1 MDRRNR
7 PNAQRNNSSARARA
21 EAIRARAEAVRRAAE
36 EKRIKQEKKETR
48 KESFRI
54 FRGRFLV
61 FLAVFAILALIV
73 GLIFVISLNS
83 KPDAP
88 KDSGKISYYYGG
100 TEKRKTDAG
109 GLVVSGG
116 VYFCF
121 NDLADFLKM
130 AESGSAEGL
139 KFIIRS
145 DDVSTSEGSGEEEY
159 ILFVTGDITTII
171 NGQEAKLGL
180 PSKMIGDE
188 VWVDTDLISDY
199 MNGLSVTYD
208 KNSSSVRIS
217 RLADEELSDGKKIVY
232 QPVSFRLKSTDP
244 IPNSSGTSDTGNV
257 TGEEEYPEMPEITFA
272 NDLSEYEKYMNPTGE
287 MRDSFLTLVNTT
299 HLLTEYDIPW
309 DLMDITF
316 VDTYGTKQ
324 LREYACRSLEALFME
339 MKTAGFWG
347 MMVHS
352 AYRDYYYQDNLFK
365 TYVQNELDIN
375 PNLSKEEAE
384 AIVLTYSTRPGT
396 SEHQTG
402 LAVDMDTTGTFT
414 TDFQYSAE
422 YSWLSENAWKFGFI
436 LRFPE
441 NKTDIT
447 TIQFEPWH
455 YRYVG
460 RYHAYRIHESG
471 VCLEEYIEK
480 LGRRTAE

>member
-1 MDRRNR
+1 MTGMGTKSGGR
-7 PNAQRNNSSARARA
+7 PGTRA
-21 EAIRARAEAVRRAAE
+21 E
-36 EKRIKQEKKETR
+36 K
-48 KESFRI
+48 S
-54 FRGRFLV
+54 
-61 FLAVFAILALIV
+61 
-73 GLIFVISLNS
+73 
-83 KPDAP
+83 
-88 KDSGKISYYYGG
+88 
-100 TEKRKTDAG
+100 
-109 GLVVSGG
+109 
-116 VYFCF
+116 
-121 NDLADFLKM
+121 
-130 AESGSAEGL
+130 
-139 KFIIRS
+139 
-145 DDVSTSEGSGEEEY
+145 ST
-159 ILFVTGDITTII
+159 VTGC
-171 NGQEAKLGL
+171 A
-180 PSKMIGDE
+180 M
-188 VWVDTDLISDY
+188 
-199 MNGLSVTYD
+199 
-208 KNSSSVRIS
+208 
-217 RLADEELSDGKKIVY
+217 
-232 QPVSFRLKSTDP
+232 
-244 IPNSSGTSDTGNV
+244 
-257 TGEEEYPEMPEITFA
+257 
-272 NDLSEYEKYMNPTGE
+272 
-287 MRDSFLTLVNTT
+287 
-299 HLLTEYDIPW
+299 
-309 DLMDITF
+309 
-316 VDTYGTKQ
+316 
-324 LREYACRSLEALFME
+324 